1 MRILLTSGLKLLAA
15 CLVLYALLIAVALL
29 AFPPPGRS
37 AAFDTSTASTT
48 VFETEAKYLV
58 LNRHVLSA
66 PDTRV
71 VLLGASNTVGG
82 FPVKLTQAALSGA
95 SVVSAAVSGS
105 NVTQIREAFELTRGA
120 IKPEDRSR
128 TVYVIGLWYGVF
140 VADSAHWPHIP
151 GQPVQTAVDTE
162 LYRYD
167 FYRREPHGPM
177 PVVPERLLPAA
188 TIAIYPVIALEKLV
202 RVVTEPVRTAFLGA
216 QPGRTDSERDAYVA
230 STKDKQDQ
238 TAYWLAEFPDNR
250 IDNRQFAALEA
261 LVNEARADHSPVIIV
276 NLPIPA
282 WHSAAVRYDADY
294 LKAVNAFIAHHADDP
309 LFASVD
315 MRDMNNDTWF
325 SDEVHPKPHVVPL
338 WVRRIAAPV
347 QSFVARVDARAGGA
361 MNEPMNGPV
370 ALPVNARAELHK
382 DVQADVQADAQA
394 DRKGPQS

>member
-1 MRILLTSGLKLLAA
+1 MRILLTSGLRLVAA
-15 CLVLYALLIAVALL
+15 CLVLYAVLIAVALL
-29 AFPPPGRS
+29 AFPPPGRGV
-37 AAFDTSTASTT
+37 AFDTATAPST

-58 LNRHVLSA
+58 LNRHVLGT
-66 PDTRV
+66 PGTRV

-82 FPVKLTQAALSGA
+82 FPVKLTQAALPGA

-105 NVTQIREAFELTRGA
+105 NVTQIHEAFELTRSA
-120 IKPEDRSR
+120 IGPADRAR

-140 VADSAHWPHIP
+140 VGDATHWTHAA

-188 TIAIYPVIALEKLV
+188 TVAIYPVIALEKLV
-202 RVVTEPVRTAFLGA
+202 RVVTEPVRSAFLGA
-216 QPGRTDSERDAYVA
+216 QPGRTDSERNAYVA
-230 STKDKQDQ
+230 SASDKRDQ
-238 TAYWLAEFPDNR
+238 TAYWLASFPDNR
-250 IDNRQFAALEA
+250 IDMSQFAALEA
-261 LVNEARADHSPVIIV
+261 LVNEARADRSPVVVV

-294 LKAVNAFIAHHADDP
+294 LKQVDAFIARHADDP

-325 SDEVHPKPHVVPL
+325 SDEVHPKPRVVPL

-347 QSFVARVDARAGGA
+347 GNFVARVDARAEA
-361 MNEPMNGPV
+361 PV
-370 ALPVNARAELHK
+370 DARA
-382 DVQADVQADAQA
+382 DVRGDVRGDAGADMPAAQ
-394 DRKGPQS
+394 KGPQS

>member
-1 MRILLTSGLKLLAA
+1 MRILLSSGLRLLAA

-29 AFPPPGRS
+29 AFPLPGRG
-37 AAFDTSTASTT
+37 APFDTSTASRT
-48 VFETEAKYLV
+48 VFETEAKYFV
-58 LNRHVLSA
+58 LNRHVLGT
-66 PDTRV
+66 PGTRV

-82 FPVKLTQAALSGA
+82 FPVKLTQASLSGA
-95 SVVSAAVSGS
+95 TVVSAALSGS
-105 NVTQIREAFELTRGA
+105 NVTQIREAFELTRRA
-120 IKPEDRSR
+120 IKPEDRAR
-128 TVYVIGLWYGVF
+128 TVYVIGLWYGLF
-140 VADSAHWPHIP
+140 VADAAHWPHAA

-216 QPGRTDSERDAYVA
+216 QPNRTDSERDAYVA
-230 STKDKQDQ
+230 TARDKREQ

-250 IDNRQFAALEA
+250 LDSRQFAALEA
-261 LVNEARADHSPVIIV
+261 LVDEARADHSPVVIV

-294 LKAVNAFIAHHADDP
+294 LKTVNAFIARHADDP

-325 SDEVHPKPHVVPL
+325 SDEVHPKPSVVPL

-347 QSFVARVDARAGGA
+347 QTFVARVDARAGVPVGVQAEVSTGA
-361 MNEPMNGPV
+361 FANVPV
-370 ALPVNARAELHK
+370 DARAEVPVDAH
-382 DVQADVQADAQA
+382 ADQ
-394 DRKGPQS
+394 KGPQS